1 MTYEEF
7 VKFVQ
12 SQCMHETI
20 YEDSEGRSIL
30 VINLLDAYSMVNKA
44 IKEEQERC
52 AKLRDELHFYFF
64 DKTASVSKAELVASV
79 EQALDDYAKLI
90 RTGDV

>member
-1 MTYEEF
+1 
-7 VKFVQ
+7 
-12 SQCMHETI
+12 
-20 YEDSEGRSIL
+20 
-30 VINLLDAYSMVNKA
+30 MVNKA

-52 AKLRDELHFYFF
+52 AKLRDELHFYHF
-64 DKTASVSKAELVASV
+64 DKTASIGKAELVASV